1 MALSPVATPHTG
13 KCRQGTSFTAKRLC
27 GYEPYKIRELLM
39 SSTDGEIGMR
49 DLADK
54 ATYERLEKEVAA
66 VKDDI
71 SALTDQI
78 TDALNTFAGSAK
90 KQARRGYKQA
100 RANVDS
106 AVEDISERGGAMMD
120 AAQDTVSS
128 IEETLEDVI
137 QQRPLATV
145 GLALGL
151 GFLIGLTWRR

>member
-1 MALSPVATPHTG
+1 
-13 KCRQGTSFTAKRLC
+13 
-27 GYEPYKIRELLM
+27 M

-106 AVEDISERGGAMMD
+106 AVEDISERGSAVMG

-128 IEETLEDVI
+128 IEETLEDVV